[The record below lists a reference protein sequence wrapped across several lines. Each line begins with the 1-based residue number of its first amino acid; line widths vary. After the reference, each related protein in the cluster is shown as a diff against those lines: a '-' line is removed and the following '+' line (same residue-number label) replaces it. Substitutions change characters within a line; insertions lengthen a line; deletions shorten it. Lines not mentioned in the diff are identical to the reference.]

1 MLLPILLHPT
11 KLVCH
16 VQECQGTKPRCTTEV
31 MKRSVS
37 KQSTV
42 QSKSDLFKLN
52 DFNLRDALDLHIIT
66 PKLSFTQKLPLI
78 KFPSLWNQLDI
89 EVRQTWPPSLFKK
102 NLRTVML
109 EKLPNVV
116 SCQNPFCSSC
126 YES

>member
-1 MLLPILLHPT
+1 MHTFHHAKLPKSFKNT
-11 KLVCH
+11 W
-16 VQECQGTKPRCTTEV
+16 
-31 MKRSVS
+31 
-37 KQSTV
+37 